1 MNNISSFE
9 ISGAMRDLAEK
20 SLDQARQ
27 AFDNFI
33 STARYTASTARGS
46 AEAAQKH
53 TQEMSAR
60 TFEAAEQNVNA
71 ALDLGRGLARAK
83 TVQEAMQLQTEYARC
98 QLAAMQAQ
106 AKEFG
111 GMAQTAMQQGAEQSR
126 SAMQEGIDQTR
137 EAVAQEAEATRETG
151 NNVYELGRSG
161 AP

>member
-1 MNNISSFE
+1 MNNIPNFE
-9 ISGAMRDLAEK
+9 IPGAMRDLAEK

-33 STARYTASTARGS
+33 TAARRTASTARDS
-46 AEAAQKH
+46 AEAAQKNAH
-53 TQEMSAR
+53 EMSAR

-71 ALDLGRGLARAK
+71 ALELGQKLARAK
-83 TVQEAMQLQTEYARC
+83 SVQEAMQLQAEYVRS
-98 QLAAMQAQ
+98 QFAAMQAQ

-111 GMAQTAMQQGAEQSR
+111 GMAQSSMQQGAEQSR

-137 EAVAQEAEATRETG
+137 KAVAQDAEAMRDTG
-151 NNVYELGRSG
+151 DNVYELGRSG